1 MTRTGERSERAARG
15 SPCSWP
21 GGQVRR
27 RRALSYLGRN
37 HILDLD
43 YTARQQLDRTVRN
56 RDERRRRRAVH
67 AAVGARRGSRRLA
80 ATAAAAAAADR
91 ARDGREHT
99 AGFSGHLVGI
109 GVSSLCRL
117 RFAKRRGFGFGC
129 SLCSE
134 SWLRLRRRRPP
145 CGGSLLIATQSQPKL
160 LCEVVPLDIS
170 IIVCDL
176 EDAPPLLSVYGGDDA
191 FEPSLLSRPV
201 HAQSRALHHIVHA
214 SLFCGCSIEVSRVL
228 WPELSVNVFRDRKTW
243 NRSNCADGI

>member
-1 MTRTGERSERAARG
+1 MTRTGERGERPARG
-15 SPCSWP
+15 TPCSWP
-21 GGQVRR
+21 GGQARR
-27 RRALSYLGRN
+27 RRALSYLRRN

-67 AAVGARRGSRRLA
+67 AAVGARRGSCRLA
-80 ATAAAAAAADR
+80 ATAAAAADR
-91 ARDGREHT
+91 ALDGREHT

-109 GVSSLCRL
+109 GVSNLCRL

-134 SWLRLRRRRPP
+134 SWLRLRRRRRP
-145 CGGSLLIATQSQPKL
+145 CGGSLLLATQPQPKL
-160 LCEVVPLDIS
+160 LGEVVPLDIS

-176 EDAPPLLSVYGGDDA
+176 EDAPPLLSVNGGDDA

-201 HAQSRALHHIVHA
+201 HAQSRALHHIVHL
-214 SLFCGCSIEVSRVL
+214 SLFCCRLARSSAWNPSLKKLCHVSTKVKL
-228 WPELSVNVFRDRKTW
+228 
-243 NRSNCADGI
+243 